1 MEFLIDIIVILAA
14 SLILIILMN
23 YFRLPIIIGL
33 LIVGMIIGPYGL
45 NLIKNTLLI
54 DVLAELG
61 IILLLFILGLELNPK
76 ELSMLWGN
84 TLIFSLCEISI
95 SFILGLIS
103 GLFLGWSFMEA
114 FILGLIL
121 SISSTAIIGKT
132 IMSEFKVSV
141 SESRL
146 IISILIVEDLFV
158 VFLLFLMP
166 GLILKEIKILQF
178 LFMSLKAAILIA
190 IIFAVN
196 KFLIPRI
203 IDKICHYEIE
213 IEEVGFLLA
222 LTLCLTAAFLSKFLG
237 FSSGLGAFLSG
248 LFLVGKRARFIH
260 EKLRS
265 IKDLFIILFFVS
277 MGMLI
282 DFSFLKFGKTILLI
296 ILASIAGKLLGF
308 IAAGYITGFKS
319 KSYKMGLRMI
329 PRGEFSF
336 VIART
341 SINLGLI
348 SPMIFPITGSIVL
361 VTSMLDSLIKRFE

>member
-132 IMSEFKVSV
+132 IMSEFKVS
-141 SESRL
+141 ESKL

-196 KFLIPRI
+196 NFLIPRI

>member
-132 IMSEFKVSV
+132 IMSEFKVS
-141 SESRL
+141 ESKL

-166 GLILKEIKILQF
+166 GLILKEIKILQL

>member
-95 SFILGLIS
+95 SFTLGLIS

-132 IMSEFKVSV
+132 IMSEFKVS
-141 SESRL
+141 ESKL

>member
-1 MEFLIDIIVILAA
+1 MEFLIDIIVVLTA

-23 YFRLPIIIGL
+23 HFRLPIIIGL

-61 IILLLFILGLELNPK
+61 IILLLFLLGLELNPK

-84 TLIFSLCEISI
+84 TLIFSLCEIST
-95 SFILGLIS
+95 SFILGLTS
-103 GLFLGWSFMEA
+103 GLFLGWSFIEA

-132 IMSEFKVSV
+132 IMSEFKI
-141 SESRL
+141 SESKL

-166 GLILKEIKILQF
+166 GLVLRGIKILQF

-213 IEEVGFLLA
+213 IEEVGFLLG
-222 LTLCLTAAFLSKFLG
+222 LTLCLTAASLSKFLG

-248 LFLVGKRARFIH
+248 LFLVGKRARFIY

-282 DFSFLKFGKTILLI
+282 DFSFLKFGKAILLI

-308 IAAGYITGFKS
+308 IVAGYIIGFKS

-341 SINLGLI
+341 SINLGLT

-361 VTSMLDSLIKRFE
+361 VTSILDSLIKRFE